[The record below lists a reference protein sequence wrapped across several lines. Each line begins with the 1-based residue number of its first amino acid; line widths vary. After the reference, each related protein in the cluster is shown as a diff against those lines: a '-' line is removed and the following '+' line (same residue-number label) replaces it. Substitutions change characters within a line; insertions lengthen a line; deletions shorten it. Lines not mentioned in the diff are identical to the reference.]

1 MTQTFVAAG
10 AVSTGNNPASLTP
23 AMPAGLAAKD
33 VAIVFA
39 TIRSVTASISGVAGW
54 TLLGALAN
62 IAVYGKV
69 VAAGEAAPVVTFT
82 GGAAGDDATAQV
94 AAWRGSEP
102 YVEGI
107 LFAAQANVSAQNVA
121 FPGLTVPADGHVV
134 IVGGWKQDDSTGWA
148 ALASYTEIG
157 ESNPTAGND
166 ASMAWDYRIETTA
179 TNLVAGSFTV
189 TGGAAAVSKGFNL
202 LLRPAAAISVIEQD
216 VYPPRVLVTVS
227 GLTLGDDVAVY
238 RQVAGVRTLLRAGS
252 AADVTDPSFVV
263 LDAELPFGIPVAY
276 VAVVGG
282 AEYVTASASY
292 VLTGGKVAVSDAVGG
307 TAAEVVI
314 LSWPER
320 TRDGAASVFNVA
332 GRNVGVGQGIGQA
345 TGAVELV
352 AETTSAADNL
362 TAVLDGATS
371 GIVQFRQPGGYDGVD
386 VYAFVTGYSVRR
398 WSQDGT
404 DQRRVFALQ
413 IAEVDGW
420 AALLEARAFTYQ
432 DLEDLYAGLTVA
444 TLNADYPTYLAL
456 AQADLSS

>member
-10 AVSTGNNPASLTP
+10 AVSTGNNPATLTP

-33 VAIVFA
+33 VAVCFA
-39 TIRSVTASISGVAGW
+39 TIRSVTATPSVAGW
-54 TLLGALAN
+54 VTLGTQAN
-62 IAVYGKV
+62 IGVFAKV
-69 VAAGEAAPVVTFT
+69 CAAGEPSPVVTFT

-102 YVEGI
+102 YAEGI
-107 LFAAQANVSAQNVA
+107 LFSAQTNVSAQNVA
-121 FPGLTVPADGHVV
+121 YPSLLVGADGHVV
-134 IVGGWKQDDSTGWA
+134 VVGGWKQDDSTGWA
-148 ALASYTEIG
+148 PIASYTEIG

-166 ASMAWDYRIETTA
+166 ASMAWDYRIETA
-179 TNLVAGSFTV
+179 AANLAAGSFTV

-202 LLRPAAAISVIEQD
+202 LLRPAAAITVTEQD
-216 VYPPRVLVTVS
+216 VYPPRLLVTVS
-227 GLTLGDDVAVY
+227 GLTVGDDVSVY
-238 RQVAGVRTLLRAGS
+238 RVVAGVRTLLRAGS

-282 AEYVTASASY
+282 AEYATAATSY

-332 GRNVGVGQGIGQA
+332 GRNVVVGQGIGQA
-345 TGAVELV
+345 TGAAELV
-352 AETTSAADNL
+352 AETTSAVDNL
-362 TAVLDGATS
+362 TAVLDAATS
-371 GIVQFRQPGGYDGVD
+371 GIVQVRQPGGYDGVD
-386 VYAFVTGYSVRR
+386 AYVAVTGYAVRR
-398 WSQDGT
+398 WSQDGS

-420 AALLEARAFTYQ
+420 SPLLEARAFTYQ
-432 DLEDLYAGLTVA
+432 DLADVYAGLTYA
-444 TLNADYPTYLAL
+444 TLNSDYGSYLAL